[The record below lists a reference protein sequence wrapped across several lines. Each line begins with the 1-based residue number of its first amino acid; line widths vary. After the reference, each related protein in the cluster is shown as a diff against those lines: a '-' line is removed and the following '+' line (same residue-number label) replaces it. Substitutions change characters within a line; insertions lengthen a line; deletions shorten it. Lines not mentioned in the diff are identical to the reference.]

1 MEPGLVVFLAVA
13 AVLVLALAVYLTIV
27 ALRLRKVIGT
37 LGAVAHG
44 IETMVDRTQP
54 IAGLVD
60 RLTEAAGA
68 SASGPPR
75 ERR

>member
-13 AVLVLALAVYLTIV
+13 AVLVVALAVYLTIV

-37 LGAVAHG
+37 LGAVSHG
-44 IETMVDRTQP
+44 IETTVDRTQP

-60 RLTEAAGA
+60 RLTDAVGA
-68 SASGPPR
+68 STSGPQR